1 MKDSYSVLGVPRNAT
16 IETVK
21 DAYRELARKY
31 HPDNYS
37 DDDPL
42 KSLATEK
49 MQEIN
54 RRIVGA

>member
-1 MKDSYSVLGVPRNAT
+1 MKDSYSVLGIPRNSS

-37 DDDPL
+37 DDDP
-42 KSLATEK
+42 
-49 MQEIN
+49 
-54 RRIVGA
+54 